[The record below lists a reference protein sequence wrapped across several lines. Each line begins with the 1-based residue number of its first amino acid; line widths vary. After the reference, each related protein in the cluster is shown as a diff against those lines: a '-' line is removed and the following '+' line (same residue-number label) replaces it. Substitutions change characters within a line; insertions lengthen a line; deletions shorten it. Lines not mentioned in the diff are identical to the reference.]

1 MKQDTKVAVV
11 LLSNAAETDLT
22 VALSLIITNVSCDLG
37 VSLKETHNPY

>member
-11 LLSNAAETDLT
+11 LLSNAAEAELT
-22 VALSLIITNVSCDLG
+22 VALSLITNVSCGLG